1 MCFRSIW
8 SSVNPPLRPPP
19 PRKGLRSP
27 AGSFLLLFALANAG
41 AVIAYTPFLSLLLPA
56 KVGVLA
62 GSDRIAWLG
71 AATLF
76 GAIAASIGNIL
87 FGWASDLVGTRRI
100 WSALGLILTIASFSL
115 LHQAQSKPEIVGA
128 VVLYQLC
135 LNMLLAPLFAWA
147 ADVVPDG
154 RKGVLGGLI
163 AAGQPL
169 GALAGVIATLPLLGR
184 EWMQL
189 GVVAAMVVLLIAPL
203 LLSAPKLP
211 PLAPAIPPEGKPA
224 LRRDFALAWTAR
236 LLMQVAG
243 NVMFAFLL
251 YYFLSLPTPVEQ
263 SNVARLSAASLT
275 LAFPLAL
282 LAGRLSDRLGPRKP
296 FLVAAATLA
305 AIGLGAMAA
314 APYTNAAIAGY
325 VLFSSAAA
333 IFASLHTGYSMQLLP
348 SARWRGRDM
357 GVLNLTNTL
366 PAIAA
371 PALTMLL
378 VPQHGFSL
386 LLGLLSGL
394 ALIAAACVA
403 LIRTDN
409 QGEAVPARP
418 TAA

>member
-1 MCFRSIW
+1 M
-8 SSVNPPLRPPP
+8 NPPLRPHR
-19 PRKGLRSP
+19 PRKGLLSP
-27 AGSFLLLFALANAG
+27 GRSFLLLFALANAG

-62 GSDRIAWLG
+62 GADRIAWLG

-87 FGWASDLVGTRRI
+87 FGWASDLVGTRRQ
-100 WSALGLILTIASFSL
+100 WTAVGLVLTLASFVL
-115 LHQAQSKPEIVGA
+115 LHEAQSRLEIVGA

-169 GALAGVIATLPLLGR
+169 GALAGVAATLPFLGQ

-189 GVVAAMVVLLIAPL
+189 GVVGAMVAVLVAPL
-203 LLSAPKLP
+203 LLIPPKLP
-211 PLAPAIPPEGKPA
+211 PLAVAPPPEGKPA

-251 YYFLSLPTPVEQ
+251 YYFLSLPAPVQQ
-263 SNVARLSAASLT
+263 SSVARLSAASLA

-282 LAGRLSDRLGPRKP
+282 LAGRLSDRLGPRRP

-305 AIGLGAMAA
+305 AIGLGVMATA
-314 APYTNAAIAGY
+314 QDTFAAIAGY
-325 VLFSSAAA
+325 VLFSAAAA

-357 GVLNLTNTL
+357 GLLNLTNTL

-394 ALIAAACVA
+394 ALVAAACVA
-403 LIRTDN
+403 SIRTDN
-409 QGEAVPARP
+409 QREAVPKG
-418 TAA
+418 AADR